1 MVSADS
7 GDGGDFLV
15 RRNDVTLAKASL
27 PILTNVLIVEDEGVD
42 ARRITAVLRIVL
54 GRDVTL
60 RLAPSLDRA
69 VDEILQSLPDAV
81 LLDDYLTPNDSAL
94 QTIPLVR
101 RAGYH
106 GPIIVVSG
114 EVDRPRRIELRKA
127 GAADIIHKD
136 DVDSVNL
143 SEALIRAYAPRGH

>member
-15 RRNDVTLAKASL
+15 RRNDATLAKASL
-27 PILTNVLIVEDEGVD
+27 PKLTNVLIVEDEGVD

-69 VDEILQSLPDAV
+69 IDEILQSLPDAV
-81 LLDDYLTPNDSAL
+81 LLDDYLKPNDSAL

-143 SEALIRAYAPRGH
+143 SEALIRAYAPRSH